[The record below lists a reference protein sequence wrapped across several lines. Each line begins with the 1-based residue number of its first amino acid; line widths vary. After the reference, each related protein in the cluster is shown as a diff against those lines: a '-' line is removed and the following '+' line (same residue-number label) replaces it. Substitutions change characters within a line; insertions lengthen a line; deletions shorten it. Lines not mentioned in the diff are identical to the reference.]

1 MKNASF
7 KIVIF
12 VNEKKIDFA
21 HAKLILLVKAPFLTE
36 LFLLLNKYLLGKI
49 TKQNH
54 SRPTVTFLFNKIGS
68 F

>member
-1 MKNASF
+1 MKNAVF
-7 KIVIF
+7 KMKLYLLI
-12 VNEKKIDFA
+12 KKTDFA
-21 HAKLILLVKAPFLTE
+21 HTKLILLIKAPFLTE